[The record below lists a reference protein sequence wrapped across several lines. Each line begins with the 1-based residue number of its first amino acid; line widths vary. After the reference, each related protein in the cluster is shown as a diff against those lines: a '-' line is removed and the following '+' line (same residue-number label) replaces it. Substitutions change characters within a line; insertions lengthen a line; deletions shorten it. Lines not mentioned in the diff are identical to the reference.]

1 MAINKKDIG
10 KTGSIRYSNT
20 SSDEIQITEDKLRL
34 KLKDYIEKARE
45 SKDWVSWLGIFVSTM
60 LSLLTAEFHDCWI
73 MSKSFLFHTCSLV
86 CLGSLILTVY
96 HFKKAWKCD
105 LTIDSF
111 ISSCKN
117 VE

>member
-34 KLKDYIEKARE
+34 KLKDYLEKVRE
-45 SKDWVSWLGIFVSTM
+45 SKDWVSWLGIFITTFVT
-60 LSLLTAEFHDCWI
+60 LFTADFHDFWI
-73 MSKSFLFHTCSLV
+73 LSKSFLFHTCAWV
-86 CLGSLILTVY
+86 CFGSFILTIY
-96 HFKKAWKCD
+96 CFWKSLKND
-105 LTIDSF
+105 LTIDTF